1 MKERMNYEDDDEDT
15 TVKKSGSVVKS
26 VLLNNRV
33 LDGEKIKKVNM
44 GGVNEVKDDDQNKNE
59 TVDEQLQKF
68 KNNE

>member
-33 LDGEKIKKVNM
+33 LDGNQIKKVNINI
-44 GGVNEVKDDDQNKNE
+44 NEVKDYDQNKNE

>member
-33 LDGEKIKKVNM
+33 LDGNQIKKVNINI
-44 GGVNEVKDDDQNKNE
+44 NEVKDLDQNKNE

>member
-33 LDGEKIKKVNM
+33 LDGEKIKKVKESTI
-44 GGVNEVKDDDQNKNE
+44 NEVKDDDQNKNE